1 MSDVLMNF
9 YLPRLFLLEN
19 EFYLLSLV
27 QLLIIVNRVLV
38 NMVNVSVMNM
48 AINVTVTMDG
58 LDNTVILVIVVCY
71 LMS

>member
-9 YLPRLFLLEN
+9 YLPRIFLLEN

-48 AINVTVTMDG
+48 AINVIVTMDG
-58 LDNTVILVIVVCY
+58 LDNTVTLVTVVCY